1 MKVPTMCYRMYVSL
15 FISKTVFIPQILKH
29 SISICLTYLLNIIS
43 IKICIGRNSLVVDSQ
58 VTKYSLQINLPVSL
72 IDVTAMSMFN
82 VHVHVYV
89 HVHYQPFIKAY
100 LQEIVV

>member
-1 MKVPTMCYRMYVSL
+1 M
-15 FISKTVFIPQILKH
+15 
-29 SISICLTYLLNIIS
+29 
-43 IKICIGRNSLVVDSQ
+43 VDSQ